1 MEGKSGEKAEEA
13 VDAVLCVRRIA
24 DDGSVTVDPQPVGDM
39 RLTEVAT
46 VLELGLERWRQ
57 KIGLR

>member
-1 MEGKSGEKAEEA
+1 MEGKPGETDEA

-39 RLTEVAT
+39 RLTEVDS
-46 VLELGLERWRQ
+46 VLELARQRWRQ

>member
-1 MEGKSGEKAEEA
+1 MEGKPEEKQEA

-39 RLTEVAT
+39 RLTEVDS
-46 VLELGLERWRQ
+46 VLELARQRWRQ